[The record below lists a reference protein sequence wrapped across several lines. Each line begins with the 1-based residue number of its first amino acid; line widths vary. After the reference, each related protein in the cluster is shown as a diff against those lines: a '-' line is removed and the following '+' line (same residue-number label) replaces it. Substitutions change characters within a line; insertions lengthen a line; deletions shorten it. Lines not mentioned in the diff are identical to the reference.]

1 MNDERMERDLKE
13 LLFEK
18 CADARDRW
26 LDQKRLLP
34 GQEVTEIVKWQR
46 LVALFELIEDADL
59 VDDYGMW
66 LRDNGRYIGD

>member
-1 MNDERMERDLKE
+1 MEEDLKR

-26 LDQKRLLP
+26 LDQTRLLP

-59 VDDYGMW
+59 VDDYEMW

>member
-1 MNDERMERDLKE
+1 MLERDLKE

-18 CADARDRW
+18 CADARDRC
-26 LDQKRLLP
+26 LEQTQP
-34 GQEVTEIVKWQR
+34 GPDKEVTEIVRWQR

>member
-1 MNDERMERDLKE
+1 MKRDLKE

-26 LDQKRLLP
+26 REQTQP
-34 GQEVTEIVKWQR
+34 GPDKEPVLSTEWHR
-46 LVALFELIEDADL
+46 FAALFDVIEDADL
-59 VDDYGMW
+59 VDDYVMW